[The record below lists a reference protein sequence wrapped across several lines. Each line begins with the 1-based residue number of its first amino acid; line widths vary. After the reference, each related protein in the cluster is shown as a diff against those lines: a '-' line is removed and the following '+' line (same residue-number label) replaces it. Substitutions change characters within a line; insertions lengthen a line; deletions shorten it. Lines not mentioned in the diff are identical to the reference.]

1 MSLKIP
7 GGSGKDFS
15 RPLSGDLRAEF
26 EAFLIENGMTPDP
39 KKDLVVGGDVG
50 RAYMDVAG
58 KQKLVG
64 WYQVWLD
71 QEVPFGRCGDRTIS
85 NDEPIAKW

>member
-26 EAFLIENGMTPDP
+26 EAFLIDNLRLQAVIQ
-39 KKDLVVGGDVG
+39 LVDGFLEISLLSLQGLDV
-50 RAYMDVAG
+50 
-58 KQKLVG
+58 QNILLVLLKTR
-64 WYQVWLD
+64 VSASI
-71 QEVPFGRCGDRTIS
+71 EKS
-85 NDEPIAKW
+85 